1 MKKFKNIRTGI
12 VETVTNKKLIEQ
24 YEKHTEVYE
33 EVKEK
38 KVNKPVIKEEPKA
51 E

>member
-1 MKKFKNIRTGI
+1 MKKFRNKKTGLI
-12 VETVTNKKLIEQ
+12 EIVTNEMLIEQ
-24 YEKHTEVYE
+24 YEKHTDAYE

-38 KVNKPVIKEEPKA
+38 ASKPAKEDKKA

>member
-1 MKKFKNIRTGI
+1 MKKFKNKITGCI
-12 VETVTNKKLIEQ
+12 ETVTNKKLIEQ
-24 YEKHTEVYE
+24 YEKHTERYE

-38 KVNKPVIKEEPKA
+38 KSSSKPVTKETET